1 MGFSM
6 PTPRHEDGCAKGPVG
21 MPPGCWYS
29 FWRHT
34 PWWYFHPGGQSGC
47 RTAALYGGSTNPMR
61 EMFIFFIR
69 KDLNF
74 WKKVR
79 SLDHR
84 RIGTVTRQRAHTPAR
99 SHASAT
105 SVPFRTGFRLHHAKH
120 HRTRAPNERTQG
132 FRLRTVHGELSTQAR
147 SLHLI

>member
-34 PWWYFHPGGQSGC
+34 PWWYLHPGGQSGC
-47 RTAALYGGSTNPMR
+47 TTAALYGGSTNPMR

-84 RIGTVTRQRAHTPAR
+84 RIGTVTRQRAHTPAPL
-99 SHASAT
+99 
-105 SVPFRTGFRLHHAKH
+105 PFHFAQDFGFIMRNITALE
-120 HRTRAPNERTQG
+120 HRTNGPRGFVFEQFTENFRPKQG
-132 FRLRTVHGELSTQAR
+132 PCT
-147 SLHLI
+147 